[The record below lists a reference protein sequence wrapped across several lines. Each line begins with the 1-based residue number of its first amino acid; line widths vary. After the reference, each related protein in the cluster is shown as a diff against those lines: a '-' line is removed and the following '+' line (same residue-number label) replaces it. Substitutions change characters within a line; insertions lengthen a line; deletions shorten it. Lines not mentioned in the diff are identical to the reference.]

1 MVSARRI
8 SPVTA
13 LTTLLVALMIAGL
26 GTSLG
31 LAAATLNG
39 GGSRGDG
46 ASQLVHPFSVEPELD
61 RANHDHANH

>member
-13 LTTLLVALMIAGL
+13 LTTVLAALLIAGL

-39 GGSRGDG
+39 GESRGDG
-46 ASQLVHPFSVEPELD
+46 AIQLVHPFSVEPELD
-61 RANHDHANH
+61 RANHDEANH